1 MVSLSLYGQ
10 NSETLLLL
18 DSLSIRLTLSF
29 RNGIRVN
36 ENTEAICLGLAITIP
51 VKNKL
56 FFENRYRSN
65 SKKKTKET
73 REIVGKYCKPS
84 SFREKITSPSYQCS
98 CGWFAL
104 RVNLVEPPL
113 LNTHSRCL
121 TFKIIGC
128 RSRRDWHIWVAIGP
142 SFNSVSALYQL
153 DDSPQINE
161 TICFYGVSI
170 HSSL

>member
-73 REIVGKYCKPS
+73 REIVGK
-84 SFREKITSPSYQCS
+84 I
-98 CGWFAL
+98 L
-104 RVNLVEPPL
+104 
-113 LNTHSRCL
+113 
-121 TFKIIGC
+121 
-128 RSRRDWHIWVAIGP
+128 
-142 SFNSVSALYQL
+142 
-153 DDSPQINE
+153 
-161 TICFYGVSI
+161 
-170 HSSL
+170 